1 MWSPYREPAA
11 DGPIE
16 HCIVSHTPKWE
27 GHTPLV
33 RFQAATAK
41 RAGKEPMFDRLA
53 THLGILADQVEQEML
68 SRNKAGKS
76 VIRDR
81 VDPVASPAMSAM
93 PPKAEVDSEH

>member
-1 MWSPYREPAA
+1 
-11 DGPIE
+11 
-16 HCIVSHTPKWE
+16 
-27 GHTPLV
+27 
-33 RFQAATAK
+33 
-41 RAGKEPMFDRLA
+41 MFDRLA